1 MHKTNNMKNLIR
13 TLFLTLVLVSGF
25 YSCKNQEEAKTEN
38 EGVMAGADRELVV
51 SLEDTGIKIQ
61 PTMYGIFFE
70 DINFAADGGIYAE
83 MIKNRSFEF
92 ILPKTGWIEP
102 NSDRHSYNNESG
114 FLSVIK
120 YAEEDANHNFAR
132 VEVKNDEGYVLI
144 NEGFRGMGVKEGAQ
158 YDFSVKAAKRS
169 GDIQK
174 IKLQVIDSLDN
185 VLGETS
191 VTPDSEAWKT
201 YESSFAVNKTEMK
214 ARVKITFEGEGE
226 IDLDMISLFPQDT
239 WKGRKKGL
247 RKDLVQLL
255 DDLNPGFL
263 RFPGGCIVEGRTLAR
278 RYQWKKTVGDIED
291 REILVNRWNTE
302 FAHRP
307 TPDYYQSFG
316 LGFFEYFQLS
326 EDMGAEPLPILGC
339 GIACQFN
346 TGELVPMDEL
356 DPYVQDALD
365 LIEFANGDTN
375 TAWGQVR
382 ADMGHPEPF
391 NMKYIG
397 IGNEQWGPAYIER
410 YKVFEQAIK
419 AKYPEIIIVSGSGPF
434 PEGDYFEYG
443 WEQLKQMNAE
453 IVDEHYYKPPE
464 WFREN
469 ADRYDSYD
477 RNGPKVFAG
486 EYAAQ
491 TVAIAS
497 PENKNNW
504 NTALSEAA
512 FMTGLERNAEVV
524 HLTSYAPLM
533 AHADGWQWTPD
544 MIWFNNLESFGTP
557 NYQVQKMY
565 STNPGTDLLKITEDG
580 EKIIGEG
587 GLYASAVK
595 DANTN
600 ELIIKV
606 VNTSEVGQN
615 LIIYIEGGSAQGN
628 VEVLTMAMD
637 DLEAENSFEEPMKI
651 SPKEGSATVNEGQLE
666 ATIPAQAFSIYKIK
680 A

>member
-1 MHKTNNMKNLIR
+1 MHKPNNMKKLIK
-13 TLFLTLVLVSGF
+13 TLFLALVLVSGF
-25 YSCKNQEEAKTEN
+25 YSCKNQEEAKAESTVAEI
-38 EGVMAGADRELVV
+38 DRELVV
-51 SLEDTGIKIQ
+51 NMEDRGIKIQ

-70 DINFAADGGIYAE
+70 DINFAADGGLYAE

-92 ILPKTGWIEP
+92 TLPKIGWVEP
-102 NSDRHSYNNESG
+102 NSDRHSYNDDSG
-114 FLSVIK
+114 ILSVVK
-120 YAEEDANHNFAR
+120 YSEEGTNHNFAR

-144 NEGFRGMGVKEGAQ
+144 NEGFRGMGIKEGAQ
-158 YDFSVKAAKRS
+158 YDFSVKAAKHS

-191 VTPDSEAWKT
+191 VTPDSDSWKT
-201 YESSFAVNKTEMK
+201 YESTFTANTSEMK
-214 ARVKITFEGEGE
+214 AKVKITFEGEGE

-239 WKGRKKGL
+239 WKGRRKGL

-255 DDLNPGFL
+255 DDMNPGFL

-346 TGELVPMDEL
+346 TGELAPMDEMG
-356 DPYVQDALD
+356 PYVQDALD

-410 YKVFEQAIK
+410 YKVFEEAIK
-419 AKYPEIIIVSGSGPF
+419 SKYPEIIIVSGSGPF

-453 IVDEHYYKPPE
+453 IVDEHYYKPPQ

-497 PENKNNW
+497 PKNKNNW
-504 NTALSEAA
+504 NAALSEAA

-533 AHADGWQWTPD
+533 AHTDGWQWTPD

-565 STNPGTDLLKITEDG
+565 ATNAGTDLLKITEGG
-580 EKIIGEG
+580 EKIIGKD

-595 DANTN
+595 DAKAN

-606 VNTSEVGQN
+606 VNTSEAGQN
-615 LIIYIEGGSAQGN
+615 LSISVEGGNTQEN

-651 SPKEGSATVNEGQLE
+651 SPKESSATIDGGQLNI
-666 ATIPAQAFSIYKIK
+666 TIPSRAFSIYKVK
-680 A
+680 V

>member
-1 MHKTNNMKNLIR
+1 MYKLNNMKILTR
-13 TLFLTLVLVSGF
+13 TLLLALLAVLGF
-25 YSCKNQEEAKTEN
+25 YSCKNQEETKANGIETQT
-38 EGVMAGADRELVV
+38 DRELVV
-51 SLEDTGIKIQ
+51 SMEDTGIKIQ

-70 DINFAADGGIYAE
+70 DINFAADGGLYAE

-92 ILPKTGWIEP
+92 TLPKTGWMEP

-120 YAEEDANHNFAR
+120 YAEEEANHNFAR

-158 YDFSVKAAKRS
+158 YDLSIKAAKRS
-169 GDIQK
+169 GNIQK
-174 IKLQVIDSLDN
+174 IKFQVIDSLDN
-185 VLGETS
+185 VLGQTS
-191 VTPDSEAWKT
+191 ISPDSDSWKT
-201 YESSFAVNKTEMK
+201 YESTFTTNTSEMK
-214 ARVKITFEGEGE
+214 AMVKITFEGEGE

-356 DPYVQDALD
+356 EPYVQDALD
-365 LIEFANGDTN
+365 LIEFANGNTD

-410 YKVFEQAIK
+410 YKVFQEAIK
-419 AKYPEIIIVSGSGPF
+419 SKYPEIIIVSGSGPF

-453 IVDEHYYKPPE
+453 IVDEHYYKPPK

-497 PENKNNW
+497 PDNKNNW
-504 NTALSEAA
+504 NAALSEAA

-565 STNPGTDLLKITEDG
+565 STNPGTDLLKITENG
-580 EKIIGEG
+580 EKIIGKG
-587 GLYASAVK
+587 GLYATAAK

-600 ELIIKV
+600 DLIIKV
-606 VNTSEVGQN
+606 VNSSEVGQN
-615 LIIYIEGGSAQGN
+615 LSITMKGGTTQES

-637 DLEAENSFEEPMKI
+637 DLEAENSFEEPFKI
-651 SPKEGSATVNEGQLE
+651 SPKKGTASIEGNMLKAI
-666 ATIPAQAFSIYKIK
+666 IPAQAFSIYKIK
-680 A
+680 L